1 MRTSLPDG
9 STRPYKHIS
18 RQYGCSKEGCD
29 LSIHRCAL
37 RLETAQPVC
46 FTMNACA
53 PQSTRAA
60 TANLPNRRF
69 LMQVI
74 SGQFAAVGA
83 EAVDLLGSGG
93 LGRPKPTPPTLIGMA
108 RLRELAAPLRP
119 YAQTYAFF
127 VAAFTMLVL
136 SAAATALFA
145 AGSAGAAASLL
156 LQLFVLLFSTAS
168 LVPIFAVIVIDFR
181 RNRNQAC
188 EVSSEPKTATLD
200 GVLALR
206 LRAAIHLN
214 IALCS
219 LKREDWYLARKA
231 SEYAIEYDGFVSEHA
246 MESLDDLSAASDSV
260 ASLRPKALYRLAQ
273 AYEGEGNT
281 SCAIHALEQ
290 VLALEPKNREART
303 LMGALAQAEREEK
316 SLWKGMIRKGGM
328 GAVDAGTAQPAP
340 MPEQEDFLDAR
351 IRSMMEAEARE
362 EYEQLQALAS
372 QSEAPSVPEEE
383 AQAEAIAKNSR
394 AERVKRVRD
403 MQKAAEREG

>member
-1 MRTSLPDG
+1 MPQLISLPSD
-9 STRPYKHIS
+9 
-18 RQYGCSKEGCD
+18 
-29 LSIHRCAL
+29 HR
-37 RLETAQPVC
+37 V
-46 FTMNACA
+46 
-53 PQSTRAA
+53 
-60 TANLPNRRF
+60 
-69 LMQVI
+69 
-74 SGQFAAVGA
+74 
-83 EAVDLLGSGG
+83 
-93 LGRPKPTPPTLIGMA
+93 
-108 RLRELAAPLRP
+108 
-119 YAQTYAFF
+119 
-127 VAAFTMLVL
+127 
-136 SAAATALFA
+136 
-145 AGSAGAAASLL
+145 
-156 LQLFVLLFSTAS
+156 FS
-168 LVPIFAVIVIDFR
+168 
-181 RNRNQAC
+181 
-188 EVSSEPKTATLD
+188 
-200 GVLALR
+200 
-206 LRAAIHLN
+206 HLN
-214 IALCS
+214 
-219 LKREDWYLARKA
+219 EQA

-260 ASLRPKALYRLAQ
+260 ASLRPKALYRLAQVLREGRDDRVCETSQCEKQKGWPLTDDARSQFIHESLFAKLMRSPCARSQ

>member
-29 LSIHRCAL
+29 LSIHRCAF

-181 RNRNQAC
+181 RNRNQVRRRMSSYS
-188 EVSSEPKTATLD
+188 EVE
-200 GVLALR
+200 
-206 LRAAIHLN
+206 
-214 IALCS
+214 
-219 LKREDWYLARKA
+219 WQFKA
-231 SEYAIEYDGFVSEHA
+231 SELRAGHSQGVSFF
-246 MESLDDLSAASDSV
+246 
-260 ASLRPKALYRLAQ
+260 
-273 AYEGEGNT
+273 
-281 SCAIHALEQ
+281 SCRRVKFH
-290 VLALEPKNREART
+290 P
-303 LMGALAQAEREEK
+303 
-316 SLWKGMIRKGGM
+316 SRK
-328 GAVDAGTAQPAP
+328 Q
-340 MPEQEDFLDAR
+340 R
-351 IRSMMEAEARE
+351 RSMACSPSGF
-362 EYEQLQALAS
+362 AL
-372 QSEAPSVPEEE
+372 PST
-383 AQAEAIAKNSR
+383 
-394 AERVKRVRD
+394 
-403 MQKAAEREG
+403 

>member
-1 MRTSLPDG
+1 MPQLISLPSD
-9 STRPYKHIS
+9 
-18 RQYGCSKEGCD
+18 
-29 LSIHRCAL
+29 HR
-37 RLETAQPVC
+37 V
-46 FTMNACA
+46 
-53 PQSTRAA
+53 
-60 TANLPNRRF
+60 
-69 LMQVI
+69 
-74 SGQFAAVGA
+74 
-83 EAVDLLGSGG
+83 
-93 LGRPKPTPPTLIGMA
+93 
-108 RLRELAAPLRP
+108 
-119 YAQTYAFF
+119 
-127 VAAFTMLVL
+127 
-136 SAAATALFA
+136 
-145 AGSAGAAASLL
+145 
-156 LQLFVLLFSTAS
+156 FS
-168 LVPIFAVIVIDFR
+168 
-181 RNRNQAC
+181 
-188 EVSSEPKTATLD
+188 
-200 GVLALR
+200 
-206 LRAAIHLN
+206 HLN
-214 IALCS
+214 
-219 LKREDWYLARKA
+219 EQA